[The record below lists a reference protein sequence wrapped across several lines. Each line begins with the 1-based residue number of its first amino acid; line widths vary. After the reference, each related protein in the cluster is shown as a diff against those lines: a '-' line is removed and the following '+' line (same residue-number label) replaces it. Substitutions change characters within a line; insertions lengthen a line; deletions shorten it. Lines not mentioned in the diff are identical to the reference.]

1 MGGRELSRHLQRDV
15 KRTHEDAQI
24 LVELG
29 LIEYCR
35 NAKFCVSTHAE
46 IHVNCALPASVGST
60 LVTGGKTQQAF
71 ELNSSTTV
79 TGQSAT
85 HQAPFSAQ

>member
-1 MGGRELSRHLQRDV
+1 MGVRELSRYLQRDV

-35 NAKFCVSTHAE
+35 DAKFCVSTHAE
-46 IHVNCALPASVGST
+46 IHVDCALPASVGST
-60 LVTGGKTQQAF
+60 NVLPSA
-71 ELNSSTTV
+71 STYRLDHVLLSMT
-79 TGQSAT
+79 
-85 HQAPFSAQ
+85 FSHPAARPNFWQ